1 MPRGVERHSINI
13 NINTKTKNPS
23 NHNPKPQSQN
33 QKPQAHKL
41 SYLIIWS
48 PTQNSMEKFFD
59 LFLFL
64 FFLFFPIV
72 RFVINNLRAEP
83 KWNSSVFPSG
93 NKTKKTTR
101 KYNKIQ
107 TGRGGQ
113 HRGGHDTD
121 SSTMLQISDSVNSF
135 YAFRQN
141 FCASS
146 RLDCYENFRISP
158 EFISW
163 KLFVEE
169 EGLARGGY
177 ETSLS
182 PLEKCRLILL
192 FCLCLSGQN
201 KIKCAINRIMW
212 KLWSTALSLDF
223 SIICNDY

>member
-1 MPRGVERHSINI
+1 MKFAKIYRTIHTDLLRCVGSDKIISFEIIAFCPGAWNDTASTSTSTQKQRTLPTIPQAAI
-13 NINTKTKNPS
+13 
-23 NHNPKPQSQN
+23 PKPEATS
-33 QKPQAHKL
+33 PQA
-41 SYLIIWS
+41 LIS
-48 PTQNSMEKFFD
+48 NNLKPNTEFNGKKFFD

-64 FFLFFPIV
+64 FFFPFFAFV

-146 RLDCYENFRISP
+146 RLDCYENFRIFP
-158 EFISW
+158 ESFLLRRKGW
-163 KLFVEE
+163 LRGEGMKL
-169 EGLARGGY
+169 A
-177 ETSLS
+177 
-182 PLEKCRLILL
+182 
-192 FCLCLSGQN
+192 
-201 KIKCAINRIMW
+201 
-212 KLWSTALSLDF
+212 
-223 SIICNDY
+223 